1 VTEPDPSKRARPSP
15 YLSHA
20 VGDAIRDLT
29 EKRLLELVRSEPVPN
44 HLAIIMDGNRRFA
57 AAQGL
62 DVSKGHAKGRDTAE
76 LLLDWCLEVGVK
88 ILTIYAL
95 STENVSR

>member
-1 VTEPDPSKRARPSP
+1 MTEPDPSKRARPSP

-62 DVSKGHAKGRDTAE
+62 DVSKGHAKGRDTAG
-76 LLLDWCLEVGVK
+76 LLLDW
-88 ILTIYAL
+88 
-95 STENVSR
+95 